1 MEGWIKIFRKMT
13 EWEWYKDGNTM
24 RLFLHLLLTA
34 NTKEGYWQGTQIK
47 RGQVATSLSSLAN
60 DLGLSIRNIRTSLAK
75 LKTTRNLTCQATN
88 KLTIITICKFEDY
101 QEVAQTERQANRQT
115 NGHDCDN
122 KQEDK
127 KKEDKNSIKKKI
139 QKEKPLVFPFTSE
152 AFMSA
157 WDILMQQPK
166 WIKKPNSAL
175 QLSLD
180 KISKYNEA
188 FAIMQIEAAIE
199 KQWAG
204 LVYPSTDEKYR
215 EWQQGGATPTAKS
228 SKLDQY
234 KAQAQ
239 RLGIFQ
245 YDTDQS
251 NSIDEQ

>member
-1 MEGWIKIFRKMT
+1 
-13 EWEWYKDGNTM
+13 
-24 RLFLHLLLTA
+24 
-34 NTKEGYWQGTQIK
+34 
-47 RGQVATSLSSLAN
+47 
-60 DLGLSIRNIRTSLAK
+60 
-75 LKTTRNLTCQATN
+75 
-88 KLTIITICKFEDY
+88 
-101 QEVAQTERQANRQT
+101 
-115 NGHDCDN
+115 
-122 KQEDK
+122 
-127 KKEDKNSIKKKI
+127 
-139 QKEKPLVFPFTSE
+139 
-152 AFMSA
+152 MSA
-157 WDILMQQPK
+157 WNILMQQPK

-180 KISKYNEA
+180 KISKYDEA

-204 LVYPSTDEKYR
+204 LVYPNTDEKYR
-215 EWQQGGATPTAKS
+215 EWQQGGTTPTAKS